1 MKWIAKLPWKQY
13 THLLVFYQWS
23 KEFRLTL
30 NAIISLIMSRRAWES
45 TMVYGLQHSLYDNGE
60 HPEFILQSG
69 WLFYISPFSNS
80 FLCVS
85 LVCTD
90 SNFLLG
96 NAQGSRGYPIV
107 YCSDGFCELTGFA
120 RTEVMKKT
128 CTCQFLHDRKQARE
142 SLSRWRKLWKDRE
155 SSRRRSAIT
164 GRTVKTIHCIFCRT
178 S

>member
-1 MKWIAKLPWKQY
+1 
-13 THLLVFYQWS
+13 
-23 KEFRLTL
+23 
-30 NAIISLIMSRRAWES
+30 MSRRAWES

-128 CTCQFLHDRKQARE
+128 CTCQFLHGQETSERVTQQVEKTLEGQREFQTEVRYYRKNGKDH
-142 SLSRWRKLWKDRE
+142 SLYLLQNFKKLE
-155 SSRRRSAIT
+155 I
-164 GRTVKTIHCIFCRT
+164 
-178 S
+178 

>member
-1 MKWIAKLPWKQY
+1 
-13 THLLVFYQWS
+13 
-23 KEFRLTL
+23 
-30 NAIISLIMSRRAWES
+30 MSRREWES
-45 TMVYGLQHSLYDNGE
+45 TMVYGIQHSLYDNGE

-128 CTCQFLHDRKQARE
+128 CTCQFLHGQETSERVTQQVEKTLEGQREFQTEVRYYRKNGKDH
-142 SLSRWRKLWKDRE
+142 SLYLLQNFIKWE
-155 SSRRRSAIT
+155 I
-164 GRTVKTIHCIFCRT
+164 
-178 S
+178 